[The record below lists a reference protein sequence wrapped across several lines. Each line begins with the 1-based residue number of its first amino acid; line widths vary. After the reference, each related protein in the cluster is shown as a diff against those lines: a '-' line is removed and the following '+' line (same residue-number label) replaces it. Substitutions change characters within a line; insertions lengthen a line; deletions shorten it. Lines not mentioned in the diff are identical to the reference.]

1 MRILIAIIAVIIS
14 LHSFAGELYDQL
26 SGQSPKKVVF
36 ALFDKENFG
45 ASDVADLDKLW
56 LEYNFSENDIVK
68 YFDEYQ
74 KKNNKNIYS
83 YQEVILWH
91 TNEDL
96 IPASTSDEDFRQ
108 VAALFH
114 EKSSLFHGSVRLIGG
129 FLDNDKEYR
138 HGICRWTAPNTFLML
153 YVVKLARAPY
163 LGDYF
168 PKDGG
173 SMLYQTLH

>member
-1 MRILIAIIAVIIS
+1 MRVLIVIVTLLLS
-14 LHSFAGELYDQL
+14 WHSSAGELYDQL
-26 SGQSPKKVVF
+26 SGKSPKKVVF
-36 ALFDKENFG
+36 TLFDKENFG
-45 ASDVADLDKLW
+45 ANDVEDLDRLW
-56 LEYNFSENDIVK
+56 LEYNFSENDIVR

-74 KKNNKNIYS
+74 KRNNKSIYT

-91 TNEDL
+91 TTQDL
-96 IPASTSDEDFRQ
+96 IPASTSEEDFRQ

-129 FLDNDKEYR
+129 YLDNDKEYR
-138 HGICRWTAPNTFLML
+138 HGICRWTSPNTFLML

-173 SMLYQTLH
+173 AMLYQTLH

>member
-1 MRILIAIIAVIIS
+1 MRTLFILTLMFS
-14 LHSFAGELYDQL
+14 FHTFAGELYDQL
-26 SGQSPKKVVF
+26 SGKAPKKVVF
-36 ALFDKENFG
+36 SLFDKENFD
-45 ASDVADLDKLW
+45 ANDVEDLDKLW

-68 YFDEYQ
+68 YFYEYQ
-74 KKNNKNIYS
+74 KKNNTNIYA

-91 TNEDL
+91 TNQDL
-96 IPASTSDEDFRQ
+96 IPASTSEEDFQQ

-138 HGICRWTAPNTFLML
+138 HGICRWTSPNTFLML

>member
-1 MRILIAIIAVIIS
+1 MRILIILTLMLS
-14 LHSFAGELYDQL
+14 FHTFAGELYDQL
-26 SGQSPKKVVF
+26 NGKAPKKVVF
-36 ALFDKENFG
+36 ALFDKENFD
-45 ASDVADLDKLW
+45 ANDVEDLDKLW

-68 YFDEYQ
+68 YYDEYQ
-74 KKNNKNIYS
+74 KRNNKNIYA

-91 TNEDL
+91 TAEDL
-96 IPASTSDEDFRQ
+96 IPASTTDEDFRQ
-108 VAALFH
+108 VAAQFH
-114 EKSSLFHGSVRLIGG
+114 EKSSLFHGAVRLIGG
-129 FLDNDKEYR
+129 FLDNGKEYR

>member
-1 MRILIAIIAVIIS
+1 MRILIIITLMFSFNA
-14 LHSFAGELYDQL
+14 FAGELYDQL
-26 SGQSPKKVVF
+26 NGKAPKKVVF
-36 ALFDKENFG
+36 SLFDKENFD
-45 ASDVADLDKLW
+45 ANDVEDLDKLW

-68 YFDEYQ
+68 YFDDYQ
-74 KKNNKNIYS
+74 KKNNKNIYV

-91 TNEDL
+91 TTQDL
-96 IPASTSDEDFRQ
+96 IPASTSEEDFRQ

>member
-1 MRILIAIIAVIIS
+1 MRILIIIALMFS
-14 LHSFAGELYDQL
+14 FNAFAGELYDQL
-26 SGQSPKKVVF
+26 NGKAPKKVVF
-36 ALFDKENFG
+36 SLFDKENFD
-45 ASDVADLDKLW
+45 ANDVEDLDKLW

-68 YFDEYQ
+68 YFDDYQ
-74 KKNNKNIYS
+74 KKNNKNIYV

-91 TNEDL
+91 TTQDL
-96 IPASTSDEDFRQ
+96 IPASTSEEDFRQ

>member
-1 MRILIAIIAVIIS
+1 MRVLIVIVTLLLS
-14 LHSFAGELYDQL
+14 WHSSAGELYDQL
-26 SGQSPKKVVF
+26 SGKSPKKVVF
-36 ALFDKENFG
+36 TLFDKENFG
-45 ASDVADLDKLW
+45 ANDVEDLDRLW
-56 LEYNFSENDIVK
+56 LEYNFSENDIVR

-74 KKNNKNIYS
+74 KRNNKSIYT

-91 TNEDL
+91 TTQDL
-96 IPASTSDEDFRQ
+96 IPASTSEEDFRQ

-129 FLDNDKEYR
+129 YLDNDKEYR
-138 HGICRWTAPNTFLML
+138 HGICRWTSPNTFLML

>member
-1 MRILIAIIAVIIS
+1 MRILIIITLIFSFNA
-14 LHSFAGELYDQL
+14 FAGELYDQL
-26 SGQSPKKVVF
+26 NGKAPKKVVF
-36 ALFDKENFG
+36 SLFDKENFD
-45 ASDVADLDKLW
+45 ANDVEDLDKLW

-68 YFDEYQ
+68 CFDDYQ
-74 KKNNKNIYS
+74 KKNNKNIYA

-91 TNEDL
+91 TTQDL
-96 IPASTSDEDFRQ
+96 IPASTSEEDFRQ